1 VKSDYYSKTGAT
13 GRMPTVTPMNNLPK
27 NRPAPADET
36 SADPAPGKNPILPA
50 KTAEVR
56 NPAITV
62 IPVLLVLVT
71 FLFWYQTWWGRR
83 LSEEDMEQRLSDTS
97 SPHKTQHALS
107 QLAQA
112 INRGDP
118 AARQWYPL
126 LLKVADSKEPQLRLM
141 AAWVMGQ
148 DNQSDAFH
156 QTLLKLLRDPEAM
169 VRWNA
174 ALALVRFS
182 DPAGEPELRFMLRP
196 YALRATQSGTVTFRL
211 KEQETVSAG
220 SLVAKIKGEDQRVSE
235 VRSPLAGR
243 IERWVAKDSAQVQT
257 GQEIAAISPGWEQVW
272 EALRALYL
280 VGKPA
285 DLKDLERFAQGVDG
299 EPSSVQQ
306 QAVLALRAIQSRNS
320 RQSTVDGSR

>member
-1 VKSDYYSKTGAT
+1 V
-13 GRMPTVTPMNNLPK
+13 PIVTPMNNLQG
-27 NRPAPADET
+27 NRPATAGET
-36 SADPAPGKNPILPA
+36 SADPAPRENPVPPVRIA
-50 KTAEVR
+50 QAR
-56 NPAITV
+56 NPAIV
-62 IPVLLVLVT
+62 VVPVLLVLVT

-83 LSEEDMEQRLSDTS
+83 LSEEDMQERLSDTS

-112 INRGDP
+112 MTRGDP

-126 LLKVADSKEPQLRLM
+126 VLKVADSKEPQLRLM

-156 QTLLKLLRDPEAM
+156 QTLLRLLRDPEAM

-182 DPAGEPELRFMLRP
+182 DPAGEPELHFMLRP
-196 YALRATQSGTVTFRL
+196 YGLRAPQSGTVTFRL

-220 SLVAKIKGEDQRVSE
+220 SLVARIKGEDQRVSE

-243 IERWVAKDSAQVQT
+243 IETWVAQDGARVQT

-285 DLKDLERFAQGVDG
+285 DLNDVERFAQGVHG
-299 EPSSVQQ
+299 EPRSVQQ
-306 QAVLALRAIQSRNS
+306 QAVLAVRAIRSRNS
-320 RQSTVDGSR
+320 RQSTVDGSQ